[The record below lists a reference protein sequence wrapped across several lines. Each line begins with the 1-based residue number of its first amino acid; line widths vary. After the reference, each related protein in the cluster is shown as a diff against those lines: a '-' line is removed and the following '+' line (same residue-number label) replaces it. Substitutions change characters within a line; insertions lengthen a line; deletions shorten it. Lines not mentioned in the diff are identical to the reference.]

1 MVTPCGMVYS
11 AAMKR
16 FLLLISLLFSLPA
29 ITRAETNEA
38 PLAASTGLVYVIP
51 VHGMIEPALLYVMRR
66 GVAEAEAKG
75 AAAIVLSMDTLGG
88 RLDAA
93 TDIVRLM
100 QQVRVPTYTFVE
112 KNAISAGA
120 IIALST
126 DKIFMAPGSV
136 IGDAMPTMMSPTGGA
151 QEMPEAIEEKTVSAV
166 AALIRA
172 AAQESGHD
180 PQLAEAMV
188 RRELEYKIGEEI
200 ISPAG
205 QLLTLTNVEAERE
218 VGPPEARRKL
228 LSQGT
233 RDTLSALLED
243 QGLGGATIRTL
254 EVTSA
259 ERMARFIAALSPFL
273 LMAGLLGLYIEFK
286 TPGLGLPGLL
296 GVLAL
301 ALFFWGHHI
310 AGLAGLEELVIFL
323 IGLGL
328 ILIEIFVLPGFGF
341 PGILG
346 IMLVMWSLLSAMIH
360 RMPGGS
366 WLPSLPE
373 LQLPVFKL
381 SLAVVLS
388 GLAAL
393 VLGKILPKT
402 SFYGHLVLKQATGTS
417 EGYSAGPTDTAGL
430 IGAVGNALTALRPGG
445 AIRLGDR
452 RMDVVTR
459 GEFVDAQTEVRIVE
473 VHGNRVVVEAADRQ
487 GKA

>member
-1 MVTPCGMVYS
+1 MASAGQMMYS
-11 AAMKR
+11 GAMKYL
-16 FLLLISLLFSLPA
+16 FLLLGILLGLPA
-29 ITRAETNEA
+29 GGRAETNA
-38 PLAASTGLVYVIP
+38 PAAASGPIYVIP

-66 GVAEAEAKG
+66 GVAEAERNQ

-100 QQVRVPTYTFVE
+100 QRVRVPTYTFVE

-126 DKIFMAPGSV
+126 DKIFMGPGSV
-136 IGDAMPTMMSPTGGA
+136 IGDAMPIMMSPTGGA

-188 RRELEYKIGEEI
+188 RRELEYKIGDEV

-228 LSQGT
+228 LSAGT
-233 RDTLSALLED
+233 RDNLEAMLASE
-243 QGLGGATIRTL
+243 GLAGRETRTL

-259 ERMARFIAALSPFL
+259 ERIARFIAALAPML

-286 TPGLGLPGLL
+286 TPGFGLPGLL

-310 AGLAGLEELVIFL
+310 AGLAGMEELVIFL
-323 IGLGL
+323 VGLGL

-341 PGILG
+341 PGVLG
-346 IMLVMWSLLSAMIH
+346 IMLVVWSLLSAMMH
-360 RMPGGS
+360 RLPGGS

-381 SLAVVLS
+381 SLAIVMS
-388 GLAAL
+388 GVAAL
-393 VLGKILPKT
+393 LLGRFLPKT
-402 SFYGHLVLKQATGTS
+402 PLYGHLVLKQATSTGQ
-417 EGYSAGPTDTAGL
+417 GYSAGPTGNTGLLGALGRTA
-430 IGAVGNALTALRPGG
+430 TALRPGG
-445 AIRLGDR
+445 AMLVDDR
-452 RMDVVTR
+452 RIDVVTR
-459 GEFVDAQTEVRIVE
+459 GEFVEADAPVRVVE
-473 VHGNRVVVEAADRQ
+473 VHGNRVVVEPANPE

>member
-1 MVTPCGMVYS
+1 MYS
-11 AAMKR
+11 APMKR
-16 FLLLISLLFSLPA
+16 LWLTMFAFLSVTGI
-29 ITRAETNEA
+29 RADTTVDV
-38 PLAASTGLVYVIP
+38 AAAKSGLVYVIP
-51 VHGMIEPALLYVMRR
+51 VHGMIEPALLYVIRR
-66 GVAEAEAKG
+66 GVTEAQNNG

-100 QQVRVPTYTFVE
+100 QRVRVPTYTFVE

-136 IGDAMPTMMSPTGGA
+136 IGDAMPIMMSPTGGA

-188 RRELEYKIGEEI
+188 RRELEYKIGDEI

-228 LSQGT
+228 LSSGT
-233 RDTLSALLED
+233 RESKDAMLEAEGLTHVTL
-243 QGLGGATIRTL
+243 RTL

-259 ERMARFIAALSPFL
+259 ERIARFIAALSPL
-273 LMAGLLGLYIEFK
+273 LMMAGLVGLYIEFK
-286 TPGLGLPGLL
+286 TPGFGLPGIL
-296 GVLAL
+296 GLLAL

-310 AGLAGLEELVIFL
+310 AGLAGLEEIVIFMV
-323 IGLGL
+323 GVGL

-341 PGILG
+341 PGVLG
-346 IMLVMWSLLSAMIH
+346 IMLVMWSLLAAMMH
-360 RMPGGS
+360 RLPGAS
-366 WLPSLPE
+366 WWPSIADLHLPA
-373 LQLPVFKL
+373 FKL
-381 SLAVVLS
+381 SLAIVMS
-388 GLAAL
+388 GVAAAL
-393 VLGKILPKT
+393 LAKLLPKT
-402 SFYGHLVLKQATGTS
+402 AFYGHLVLQQATATK
-417 EGYSAGPTDTAGL
+417 EGYSAGPTDQASL
-430 IGAVGNALTALRPGG
+430 IGAIGQTLTALRPAG
-445 AIRLGDR
+445 AIALGEQRL
-452 RMDVVTR
+452 DVVTR
-459 GEFVDAQTEVRIVE
+459 GEFIEVQSPVRIVE
-473 VHGNRVVVEAADRQ
+473 VHGNRVVVESIVRE

>member
-1 MVTPCGMVYS
+1 MSCG
-11 AAMKR
+11 AAWRKR
-16 FLLLISLLFSLPA
+16 K
-29 ITRAETNEA
+29 R
-38 PLAASTGLVYVIP
+38 
-51 VHGMIEPALLYVMRR
+51 
-66 GVAEAEAKG
+66 G

-136 IGDAMPTMMSPTGGA
+136 IGDAMPIMMSPTGGA

-218 VGPPEARRKL
+218 VGLPEARRKL
-228 LSQGT
+228 LSQGHAGLAG
-233 RDTLSALLED
+233 RDAGKPGPGRRNHPHPRGHLGRADGALYCRPLPLPAH
-243 QGLGGATIRTL
+243 GR
-254 EVTSA
+254 
-259 ERMARFIAALSPFL
+259 
-273 LMAGLLGLYIEFK
+273 LLGLYIEFK

-328 ILIEIFVLPGFGF
+328 ILVEIFVLPGFGF

-346 IMLVMWSLLSAMIH
+346 IMLVLWSLLSAMIH

-366 WLPSLPE
+366 WLPSMPE
-373 LQLPVFKL
+373 LQVPVFKL

-388 GLAAL
+388 GIAA
-393 VLGKILPKT
+393 VMLGKILPKT

-430 IGAVGNALTALRPGG
+430 IGAMGRAVTALRPGG
-445 AIRLGDR
+445 TVMLGDR

-459 GEFVDAQTEVRIVE
+459 GEFVDAQAAVRIVE
-473 VHGNRVVVEAADRQ
+473 VHGNRVVVEPADGE